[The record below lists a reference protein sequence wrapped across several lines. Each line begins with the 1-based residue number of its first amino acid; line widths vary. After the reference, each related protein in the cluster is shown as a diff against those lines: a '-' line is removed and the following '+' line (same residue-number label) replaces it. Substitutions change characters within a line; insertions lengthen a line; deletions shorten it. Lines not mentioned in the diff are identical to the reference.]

1 MVGVCLLDVQAAV
14 VLIFTEVRAMLL
26 GVGKW
31 LCVALLLVPC
41 SSNGQQP
48 VTFACKFTAA
58 SDQDAK
64 WGQKAKFPDSFAVRN
79 TEFEMTFVA
88 TGKDAVTIYKEG
100 KGTVPVKVLHTPF
113 QGHLFVETTGNQN
126 LIVTSIDKFGNA
138 VSSRHLEMVDGW
150 LMPAQLYGK
159 CERR

>member
-1 MVGVCLLDVQAAV
+1 MRLIDWRWVCIA
-14 VLIFTEVRAMLL
+14 ISM
-26 GVGKW
+26 
-31 LCVALLLVPC
+31 VPC
-41 SSNGQQP
+41 SSSSQQP
-48 VTFACKFTAA
+48 VTFACKFTTA

-64 WGQKAKFPDSFAVRN
+64 WGQKLKFPDSFAVRN
-79 TEFEMTFVA
+79 AEFETTFVD
-88 TGKDAVTIYKEG
+88 TGRDAVAIYPTT

-113 QGHLFVETTGNQN
+113 QGRLFVETTGNQN

-150 LMPAQLYGK
+150 LMPSQLYGR